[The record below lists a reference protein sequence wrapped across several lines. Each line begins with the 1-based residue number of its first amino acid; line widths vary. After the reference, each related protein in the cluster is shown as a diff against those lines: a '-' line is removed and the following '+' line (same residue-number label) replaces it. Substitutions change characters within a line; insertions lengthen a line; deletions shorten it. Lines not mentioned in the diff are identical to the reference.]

1 MPNWT
6 SNSINITGS
15 KDAIKK
21 FKADAIKHEG
31 GILLLSSWMPIP
43 ETFLKYDTT
52 NHPYGKGL
60 KVGNKWWDGLGHHGD
75 EIITEELIEEFKR
88 ATEEQKEKYG
98 VIGWYDYNLKT
109 FGCKWDCRVE
119 ISNESDEQID
129 LSTETPWYAPHNWL
143 LTPSKNYPEISFYLN
158 AYYEDGFWEETKYH
172 DGAKAI
178 LASGE
183 YNEDEEEEEA

>member
-6 SNSINITGS
+6 NNSINITGS

-21 FKADAIKHEG
+21 FKTDAIKHEG

-52 NHPYGKGL
+52 NHPYGEGL
-60 KVGNKWWDGLGHHGD
+60 KVGEKWWDGLGNHGD

-119 ISNESDEQID
+119 ISNESDKQID
-129 LSTETPWYAPHNWL
+129 LSTETPWSAPHNWL
-143 LTPSKNYPEISFYLN
+143 LTLSKNYPELSFYHN

-172 DGAKAI
+172 DGAKSV

-183 YNEDEEEEEA
+183 YDEEEEEEA